1 MALLEGSEYMYTSA
15 EVGVALAGFAALV
28 IAFRQRQDSALSDS
42 DRRVVASLV
51 ERGLM
56 AAFFSFLPILLFGL
70 GLPERLIWFFSSGTF
85 VAYGVSIIIRS
96 IRSMRSRKIS
106 SGLASN
112 PVFYILFALGVLM
125 VALQVCHALGLGIKQ
140 SAWWYLVAVTWLLVS
155 AGYRFFFVLRGW
167 VRSA

>member
-1 MALLEGSEYMYTSA
+1 MEGAEYMYTTS
-15 EVGVALAGFAALV
+15 EIGVALAGFAALV

-70 GLPERLIWFFSSGTF
+70 GLSERLIWFFSSGTF

-96 IRSMRSRKIS
+96 MRSRKIS
-106 SGLASN
+106 RGLASN
-112 PVFYILFALGVLM
+112 PVFYILFAIGVLM
-125 VALQVCHALGLGIKQ
+125 VALQVCHALGLGLNQ

-155 AGYRFFFVLRGW
+155 AGYRFFFVLHGW

>member
-1 MALLEGSEYMYTSA
+1 MEGSEYMYTTS
-15 EVGVALAGFAALV
+15 EIGVALAGFAALV
-28 IAFRQRQDSALSDS
+28 IAFRQRQDSTLSDS
-42 DRRVVASLV
+42 DRRIVASLV

-70 GLPERLIWFFSSGTF
+70 GLSEQLIWFCSSGAF
-85 VAYGVSIIIRS
+85 VAYGISIIIRS
-96 IRSMRSRKIS
+96 IRSRKIS

-112 PVFYILFALGVLM
+112 SAFYVLFAIGVLM
-125 VALQVCHALGLGIKQ
+125 VALQFCHALNLGLKQ

-155 AGYRFFFVLRGW
+155 AGYRFFFVLHGW